1 MNKITLLIFLLLSTF
16 CNAQSDAIKN
26 TISTFFEGLQSSDT
40 IIVNSVIHKDLI
52 MQTIYLNNE
61 GKSNLKT
68 ASKSQFLK
76 DIATKKKEDV
86 WFEKLLSY
94 TIQVDEN
101 LATVWTPYKFY
112 FNQKFS
118 HCGVNSFQ
126 LFFNDEY
133 WKIIS
138 IIDTRRKD
146 NCIEV
151 N

>member
-1 MNKITLLIFLLLSTF
+1 MNKITILIFLLLSTF

-26 TISTFFEGLQSSDT
+26 TISTFFEGLQSGDT

-52 MQTIYLNNE
+52 MQSISLNKE

-101 LATVWTPYKFY
+101 LATVWTPYEFY

-133 WKIIS
+133 WEIIS

-146 NCIEV
+146 NCIAV

>member
-1 MNKITLLIFLLLSTF
+1 MNKITILIFLLLSTF

-26 TISTFFEGLQSSDT
+26 TISTFFEGLQSGDT
-40 IIVNSVIHKDLI
+40 IIVNSVIHKELI
-52 MQTIYLNNE
+52 MQSISLNKG

-76 DIATKKKEDV
+76 AIATKKKEDI

-101 LATVWTPYKFY
+101 LATVWTPYEFY

-133 WKIIS
+133 WEIIS

-146 NCIEV
+146 NCIAV

>member
-101 LATVWTPYKFY
+101 LATVWTPYEFY

-133 WKIIS
+133 WEIIS

-146 NCIEV
+146 NCIAV

>member
-101 LATVWTPYKFY
+101 LATVWTPYEFY

-126 LFFNDEY
+126 LFFNGEY
-133 WKIIS
+133 WEIIS
-138 IIDTRRKD
+138 ILDTRRKD

>member
-1 MNKITLLIFLLLSTF
+1 MNKITILIFLLLSTF

-101 LATVWTPYKFY
+101 LATVWTPYEFY

-126 LFFNDEY
+126 LFFNGEY
-133 WKIIS
+133 WEIIS
-138 IIDTRRKD
+138 ILDTRRKD

>member
-52 MQTIYLNNE
+52 MQTISLNKE
-61 GKSNLKT
+61 GKSNLRT
-68 ASKSQFLK
+68 SSKSHFLK
-76 DIATKKKEDV
+76 AIASKKKEDI

-94 TIQVDEN
+94 NIQVDEN
-101 LATVWTPYKFY
+101 LATVWTPYEFY
-112 FNQKFS
+112 FNEKFS

-126 LFFNDEY
+126 LFFNGEY
-133 WKIIS
+133 WEIIS
-138 IIDTRRKD
+138 ILDTRRKD